1 MPPPAV
7 GSRFSVDFGVEN
19 YRFSLINLHTF
30 THCNLIDRT
39 NPTTLAP
46 APRVLSQLH
55 TLQVLLQNRESVDF
69 LSIFAAYRSII
80 WDDFHTHTHW
90 RIILTWVYV
99 GNACERVGCTHSIIP
114 FLPTGNQ
121 IFLFT
126 DLRGYLH
133 ETFFR
138 PIYAPNPTK
147 CSNLVGDDGW
157 WSCLVWVLV

>member
-46 APRVLSQLH
+46 APSVLSQLH
-55 TLQVLLQNRESVDF
+55 TMQVLLQNRESVDF

-114 FLPTGNQ
+114 FLPTGNH

-126 DLRGYLH
+126 DLRGYFH

-147 CSNLVGDDGW
+147 CSNPVGDDGW